1 MISKRCLFILCTKL
15 YLHTITGTRQSFS
28 RAKREN
34 FCRRRGGSSRNT
46 KESKGE
52 MNGRDESFSVSI
64 FSKATGKK
72 VDEIVPFTWKKERE
86 GGGRREKT
94 QLLVILSRGKFADG
108 DLRMRFYIFALRTTC
123 HLTLASH
130 CSLILPREA
139 ERALSVFPPNS
150 IHERLAL
157 TAINCSQT
165 NTNSPCIRHGNFASI
180 NLISLNPLTRLSR
193 QQVRAL
199 QPRHADRADCSSVDH

>member
-1 MISKRCLFILCTKL
+1 MLCTKL

-72 VDEIVPFTWKKERE
+72 VDEIVPFTWQRERE
-86 GGGRREKT
+86 RREERKDAAASDFISWKICRRRFKDA
-94 QLLVILSRGKFADG
+94 LLH
-108 DLRMRFYIFALRTTC
+108 LRVATTC

-130 CSLILPREA
+130 RSLILPREA
-139 ERALSVFPPNS
+139 EKALCISIQLHSRAVSVN
-150 IHERLAL
+150 
-157 TAINCSQT
+157 
-165 NTNSPCIRHGNFASI
+165 G
-180 NLISLNPLTRLSR
+180 
-193 QQVRAL
+193 
-199 QPRHADRADCSSVDH
+199 D